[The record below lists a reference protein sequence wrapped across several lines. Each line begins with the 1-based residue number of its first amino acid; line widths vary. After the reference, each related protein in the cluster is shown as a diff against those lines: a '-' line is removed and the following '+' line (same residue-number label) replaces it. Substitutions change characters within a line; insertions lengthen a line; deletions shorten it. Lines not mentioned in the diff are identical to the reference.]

1 MRFHGSQSERSSENR
16 DQFSDP
22 PFLRACPEGKK
33 NGKKNGIGER
43 NPTTKNK
50 KKERGGRGIE
60 IRTDAVATQA
70 PTSMRGS
77 CQLKS
82 PGTLG
87 FEFP

>member
-22 PFLRACPEGKK
+22 PFLQECNEGKK

-50 KKERGGRGIE
+50 KKRGGGG
-60 IRTDAVATQA
+60 
-70 PTSMRGS
+70 GS
-77 CQLKS
+77 K
-82 PGTLG
+82 LG
-87 FEFP
+87 LTPLQHKRQPACAGLVS